1 MMGSQSQQKP
11 ARPEGQESK
20 GRILIVEDDRDT
32 MNWLSILLR
41 QNHFEVFGAGDGTQG
56 MNVAVR
62 ERPDL
67 VILDIGLPAGNGIFV
82 LESIRR
88 HQQLQ
93 LTPVVVCSGAPAFRP
108 QEAIDAGATSFLPKP
123 CSNESILNAVEEGL
137 LAGKQLRE
145 EAEAKLQ
152 EDQKSMPSEAPVPPF
167 G

>member
-1 MMGSQSQQKP
+1 M
-11 ARPEGQESK
+11 
-20 GRILIVEDDRDT
+20 IVEDDRAT
-32 MNWLSILLR
+32 MNWLTILLR
-41 QNHFEVFGAGDGTQG
+41 QNHYEVLGAGDGTQG

-82 LESIRR
+82 LESIRQ
-88 HQQLQ
+88 HQFLQ

-123 CSNESILNAVEEGL
+123 CSNESILHAVEEGL

-145 EAEAKLQ
+145 EAERREHL
-152 EDQKSMPSEAPVPPF
+152 ESMPNEAPVPPF
-167 G
+167 GQ